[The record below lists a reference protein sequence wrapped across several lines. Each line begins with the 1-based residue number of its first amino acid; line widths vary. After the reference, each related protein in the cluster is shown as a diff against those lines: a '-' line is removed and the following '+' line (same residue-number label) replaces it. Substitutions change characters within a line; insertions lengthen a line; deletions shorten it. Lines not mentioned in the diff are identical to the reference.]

1 MTTPSQN
8 QNARLEGRI
17 ESQEQRLDDLAQR
30 MNKYDVIIDDL
41 RVIVIALKA
50 RSESNQKWIA
60 TMLTIGATIIGA
72 TLGAVA
78 THLIH

>member
-1 MTTPSQN
+1 MTTPPVQN
-8 QNARLEGRI
+8 VRI
-17 ESQEQRLDDLAQR
+17 DAQEQRINDLAHR
-30 MNKYDVIIDDL
+30 MDKYDEIINDL

-60 TMLTIGATIIGA
+60 TMLTVGATILGA

-78 THLIH
+78 THLIR